1 MQDMTQIP
9 VQHTPPPERPT
20 ASPEELK
27 RQRQISLA
35 LGGILL
41 VFVVF
46 TLVSVYF
53 LLQPTTN
60 TEKIRD
66 VFIIFLALE
75 SMILMLIMVI
85 LIFQLSVLINL
96 LQNEIKPILDSTNE
110 TVSTL
115 RGTANFLSENLS
127 EPVIKM
133 NEYLAGFT
141 QFFSLIRTTT
151 KPRKTKNKIND
162 QGE

>member
-151 KPRKTKNKIND
+151 KPRKTKNKNND